1 MQQLFSQE
9 YEFQGEAVHACSIQ
23 FLLNYYQ

>member
-9 YEFQGEAVHACSIQ
+9 YEFQGETVYACSIQ
-23 FLLNYYQ
+23 FLLNYYP